1 VNMKER
7 MLMTRMKYS
16 VLKEKMK
23 ENERRWSKGNPPSA
37 HELFPVKTNTSYH
50 QLLFLCEEWI
60 NCCCCL
66 IRLSV
71 RACARE
77 SLRSSD

>member
-7 MLMTRMKYS
+7 MLMTRMEYS

-23 ENERRWSKGNPPSA
+23 ENERGWSKGNPPSA
-37 HELFPVKTNTSYH
+37 HKLFPVKTKHILPSIAF
-50 QLLFLCEEWI
+50 FLEESI

-71 RACARE
+71 RACAKE